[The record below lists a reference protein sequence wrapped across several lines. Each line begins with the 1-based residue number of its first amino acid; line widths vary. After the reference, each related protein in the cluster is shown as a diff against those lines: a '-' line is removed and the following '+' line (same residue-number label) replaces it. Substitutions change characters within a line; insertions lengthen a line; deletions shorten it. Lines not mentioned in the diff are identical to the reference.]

1 MKILSF
7 QPASLYQNGG
17 MGRLLRSLY
26 KGHENDVTALYI
38 NYSNS
43 PIIKGN
49 IDEIV
54 INLFPVQRFWMRWKL
69 RTFFKWIRESLF
81 FYYTK
86 HKIKKRVSYL
96 SFDVLH
102 VINQGLFCSVLCN
115 TDVLVN
121 KKVWTSFH
129 DHYLLASSFKDTQLL
144 WNYSDRRLM
153 ISKELGEEYQRVFG
167 MKDFELITDG
177 LTTEE
182 ISTPKLMGKDKTSV
196 YFAGL
201 MHIAYY
207 PLLEV
212 LADSLDELVD
222 EGYTFELILRG
233 TQKMNF
239 LNNRKFN
246 VIYRSNFITDKEL
259 KKEMD
264 LADILYLPIKFSEP
278 NFYLYSLSTKLISY
292 LGASGKILFHGP
304 SDSAACNLLREK
316 NAAFCCV
323 SLLKTEMIPLIKE
336 ILEVDENISNNA
348 KKLAKSN
355 FDLNVIQNTFWKNKQ
370 L

>member
-1 MKILSF
+1 MKILSL

-26 KGHENDVTALYI
+26 KGHEKDVTGLYI

-54 INLFPVQRFWMRWKL
+54 ISLFPVQRFWMRWKL
-69 RTFFKWIRESLF
+69 RTFIKWIRESLF

-86 HKIKKRVSYL
+86 HKIINTVSNL

-102 VINQGLFCSVLCN
+102 VINQGLFCAVLCN

-121 KKVWTSFH
+121 KKIWTSFH
-129 DHYLLASSFKDTQLL
+129 DHYLLCSSFKDTQLL
-144 WNYSDRRLM
+144 WNCSERRLM
-153 ISKELGEEYQRVFG
+153 ISKELGEEYQKVFG
-167 MKDFELITDG
+167 IKDFELITDG
-177 LTTEE
+177 LSAEE
-182 ISTPKLMGKDKTSV
+182 ISIPQLMRKGKISF

-201 MHIAYY
+201 MHIGYY

-212 LADSLDELVD
+212 LADSIDDLVD
-222 EGYTFELILRG
+222 EGYSFEFILRG

-246 VIYRSNFITDKEL
+246 IDYRSNFISDKEL
-259 KKEMD
+259 KNEMD
-264 LADILYLPIKFSEP
+264 LANILYLPIKFSEP
-278 NFYLYSLSTKLISY
+278 NFYLYSLSTKMISY
-292 LGASGKILFHGP
+292 LGASGNILFHGP

-316 NAAFCCV
+316 NSAFCCV
-323 SLLKTEMIPLIKE
+323 SLLKTEMIQQIKE
-336 ILEVDENISNNA
+336 IMESDENICKNA
-348 KKLAKSN
+348 KKLAKTN
-355 FDLNVIQNTFWKNKQ
+355 FDLNFIQNNFWNNNK